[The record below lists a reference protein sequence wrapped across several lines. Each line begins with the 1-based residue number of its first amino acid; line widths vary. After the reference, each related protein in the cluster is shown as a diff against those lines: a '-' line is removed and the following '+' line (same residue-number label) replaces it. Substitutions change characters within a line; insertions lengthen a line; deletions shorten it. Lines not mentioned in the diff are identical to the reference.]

1 MSEIKKKSDVMK
13 SGQLTIVILSVSI
26 VTSSISRTVTNIAG
40 QPLRPIFKDQAVFC
54 DAWSWKR

>member
-54 DAWSWKR
+54 DA